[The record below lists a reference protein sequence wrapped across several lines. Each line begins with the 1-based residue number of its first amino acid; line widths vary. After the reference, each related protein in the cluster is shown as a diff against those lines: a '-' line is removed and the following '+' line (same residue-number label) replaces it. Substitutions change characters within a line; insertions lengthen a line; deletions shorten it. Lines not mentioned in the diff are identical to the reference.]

1 MRMTSMNEKEATRCG
16 TRPVGRCSRSIST
29 CRTRPK
35 RSRSRYPRRSRSS
48 SETTATSATDSER
61 SPRST
66 VRQSPT
72 RWYYSAFDCSTDP
85 ATSDVTDLD
94 VRDKTITSELA
105 SLVTAQ
111 KSTLAEPVRHR
122 LDQGGNS
129 KKPLDI
135 GASAGPIPQA
145 RVRISSHL

>member
-1 MRMTSMNEKEATRCG
+1 MWHKA
-16 TRPVGRCSRSIST
+16 
-29 CRTRPK
+29 
-35 RSRSRYPRRSRSS
+35 RRSLLKTRQHVLN
-48 SETTATSATDSER
+48 EAEAILIALPEEVQIELADDRDARHRLRALATLDRVAITD
-61 SPRST
+61 T
-66 VRQSPT
+66 VVLLRL
-72 RWYYSAFDCSTDP
+72 RLLDP

-135 GASAGPIPQA
+135 GASAGPIRQA
-145 RVRISSHL
+145 RVGISSHL

>member
-1 MRMTSMNEKEATRCG
+1 MWHKA
-16 TRPVGRCSRSIST
+16 
-29 CRTRPK
+29 
-35 RSRSRYPRRSRSS
+35 RRSLLKIHQHVSNEAEAIQIALPEEVQIELGDDRDIRHRLRALAALDR
-48 SETTATSATDSER
+48 TAITDALVLLR
-61 SPRST
+61 LRLL
-66 VRQSPT
+66 
-72 RWYYSAFDCSTDP
+72 DP

>member
-1 MRMTSMNEKEATRCG
+1 MWHKA
-16 TRPVGRCSRSIST
+16 
-29 CRTRPK
+29 
-35 RSRSRYPRRSRSS
+35 RRSLLKTRQHVLN
-48 SETTATSATDSER
+48 EAEAILIALPEEVQIELADDRDDRHRLRALATLDRVAITD
-61 SPRST
+61 T
-66 VRQSPT
+66 VVLLRL
-72 RWYYSAFDCSTDP
+72 RLLDP

-135 GASAGPIPQA
+135 GASAGPIRQA
-145 RVRISSHL
+145 RVGISSHL

>member
-1 MRMTSMNEKEATRCG
+1 MWHKA
-16 TRPVGRCSRSIST
+16 
-29 CRTRPK
+29 
-35 RSRSRYPRRSRSS
+35 RRSLLKTRQHVLN
-48 SETTATSATDSER
+48 EAEAILIALPEEVQIELADDRDARHRLRALATLDRVAITD
-61 SPRST
+61 T
-66 VRQSPT
+66 VVLLRL
-72 RWYYSAFDCSTDP
+72 RLLDP